1 MWHKFLFE
9 IGTDSLVLEQSD
21 ISENLLEPQWCKCQQ
36 VHEIK
41 NPNFISNPT
50 RKAVNY

>member
-21 ISENLLEPQWCKCQQ
+21 IKKKTPFGATVVQMSTNVWNKKSRL
-36 VHEIK
+36 
-41 NPNFISNPT
+41 
-50 RKAVNY
+50 Y